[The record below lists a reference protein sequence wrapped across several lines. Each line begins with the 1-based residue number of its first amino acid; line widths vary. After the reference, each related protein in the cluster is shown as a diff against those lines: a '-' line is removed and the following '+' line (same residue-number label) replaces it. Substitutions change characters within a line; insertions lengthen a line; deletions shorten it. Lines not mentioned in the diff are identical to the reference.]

1 MVDLFS
7 STFGSIFT
15 LFQFSFSYINLF
27 YYDTLYDWFIE
38 EMNAD
43 GFTTLL
49 VIVCISIG
57 GSWYFQNDLKN
68 QMMNHINK
76 HDKDI
81 VRQND
86 RVNMQADE
94 IKQLKELLKEQNKKI
109 DEQTRQITELQ
120 LKVDLHE
127 QNFKVRYTVLCK
139 QTFPKIKCLNSGVSH

>member
-1 MVDLFS
+1 MP
-7 STFGSIFT
+7 T
-15 LFQFSFSYINLF
+15 SFV
-27 YYDTLYDWFIE
+27 E

-43 GFTTLL
+43 GLTTLL
-49 VIVCISIG
+49 MIVCISIG

-81 VRQND
+81 ERQND

-120 LKVDLHE
+120 LKVDSHE
-127 QNFKVRYTVLCK
+127 QNFKVRHTVLSKLTLHC
-139 QTFPKIKCLNSGVSH
+139 Q